1 MNNSTRKMLKA
12 RARISY
18 RRANQASQGI
28 LDIVVDAARSFS
40 ETRAADAAASIAYY
54 ALLSLFPL
62 LFFVVATG
70 SVVLKNPQV
79 QQLVLDF
86 VTEALPAAKDLVQK
100 NIEHMLDIRG
110 AIGLVGTIGLL
121 WTAIAVFTVLARNV
135 NLAWR
140 DAGARNFLKGRLVAL
155 GMAGSLL
162 GLLWILS
169 LFLITL
175 FNFLPQLSMPFL
187 GDVSIYRTLLW
198 RILSRLLPWLLMYV
212 MFLLLYWWVPN
223 TEVKWSEA
231 NWGALV
237 ATFAWEINRAGFIWY
252 LNSGLARYQLIYGS
266 LGALVA
272 LMLWIY
278 ASSLIALFGAHLSAA
293 IAHHNRPKNEK
304 KGLARYQ
311 TYLKP

>member
-1 MNNSTRKMLKA
+1 MMNNSTRKMLKA

-18 RRANQASQGI
+18 RRANQASQGT
-28 LDIVVDAARSFS
+28 LDIVLDAARSFS
-40 ETRAADAAASIAYY
+40 ETRAPDAAASIAYY

-86 VTEALPAAKDLVQK
+86 VTEALPTAKDLVQQ

-121 WTAIAVFTVLARNV
+121 WSAIAVFTVLAQNV

-175 FNFLPQLSMPFL
+175 FNFLPQLSMPLL
-187 GDVSIYRTLLW
+187 GDVSIY
-198 RILSRLLPWLLMYV
+198 
-212 MFLLLYWWVPN
+212 
-223 TEVKWSEA
+223 
-231 NWGALV
+231 
-237 ATFAWEINRAGFIWY
+237 
-252 LNSGLARYQLIYGS
+252 
-266 LGALVA
+266 
-272 LMLWIY
+272 
-278 ASSLIALFGAHLSAA
+278 
-293 IAHHNRPKNEK
+293 
-304 KGLARYQ
+304 
-311 TYLKP
+311 